1 MVHPGY
7 TEDIREAKQQRRS
20 AERLQ
25 RNHEIESLKED
36 HRTQCNSVNA
46 LLEAAQ
52 RDYDHDK
59 LSNVLDQKEVYS
71 ITLFHMAC
79 YLALKQIPYQM
90 QILYFS

>member
-7 TEDIREAKQQRRS
+7 TEDIREAKQQRRR
-20 AERLQ
+20 AERL
-25 RNHEIESLKED
+25 RRKHEIESLKED

-59 LSNVLDQKEVYS
+59 LSNVSDQKEVYS